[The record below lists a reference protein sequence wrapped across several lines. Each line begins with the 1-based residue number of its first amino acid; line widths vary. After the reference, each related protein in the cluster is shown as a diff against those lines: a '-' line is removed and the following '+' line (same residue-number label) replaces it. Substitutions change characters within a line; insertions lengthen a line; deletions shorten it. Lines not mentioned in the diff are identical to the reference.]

1 MQLTWNS
8 QETVQDRIRRV
19 RFALILAIETYFKGT
34 FIKTVFI
41 NTKIYRPLELIL
53 KEPSKESMLL

>member
-8 QETVQDRIRRV
+8 QETIQDRIRRV

-34 FIKTVFI
+34 FIKTVL
-41 NTKIYRPLELIL
+41 Y
-53 KEPSKESMLL
+53 